1 MVETIKCDHCGAE
14 ARHVVTKEFDGKV
27 LNFCCRGCLGVYEM
41 MREERLLQA
50 EAEEKYF
57 APTPLKNAGQ
67 VDTKNPK

>member
-27 LNFCCRGCLGVYEM
+27 MNFCCRGCLGVYEM

-50 EAEEKYF
+50 EAEEKSF
-57 APTPLKNAGQ
+57 T
-67 VDTKNPK
+67 TKKPRE